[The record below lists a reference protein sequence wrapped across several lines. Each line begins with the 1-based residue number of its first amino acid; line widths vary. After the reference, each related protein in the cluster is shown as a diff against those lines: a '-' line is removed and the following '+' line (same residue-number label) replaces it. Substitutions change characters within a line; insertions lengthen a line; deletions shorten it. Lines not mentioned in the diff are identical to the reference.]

1 VSAQEQQPPGS
12 TPAVS
17 FSTPPGTPGPPRRRR
32 SSSQIVAGVLVV
44 VAAIVGGWWWRHSTK
59 PETRLRRGQ
68 EAVRSRDF
76 VRAEQYAELLK
87 DAGDEDR
94 FHLLM
99 GEIEL
104 RQNRWSAALG
114 HFGQVKEDGPLHV
127 ESDVLTAHC
136 AISLRQPRLAA
147 ELLLRVLS
155 ERPDHAD
162 ALRYLA
168 SIYFDQGDLGR
179 AVGYL
184 EQVERLDP
192 ADARTPR
199 LRGLIHRD
207 REEFE
212 EAVAA
217 YRESLRR
224 NPRPADEAELKVE
237 LAECL
242 MKLRKEEEIL
252 RDLSGVETPA
262 AQAVRAEALIGLGRE
277 PEALP
282 ILDRGLKEHPEF
294 GGFLRLRGERYLAAG
309 QADKAVPLL
318 EKQVAHVPDDFRART
333 QLALAYD
340 NLGRSKES
348 KDQSDK
354 VKEIQAVYDQIYEKY
369 KKAHADPWDAAVREQ
384 LAELNA
390 KIHRDG
396 DAKMWRMAAE
406 GARNGPPR

>member
-1 VSAQEQQPPGS
+1 L
-12 TPAVS
+12 
-17 FSTPPGTPGPPRRRR
+17 
-32 SSSQIVAGVLVV
+32 II
-44 VAAIVGGWWWRHSTK
+44 AALAGGWWWRHSTK

-68 EAVRSRDF
+68 EAARASDF

-87 DAGDEDR
+87 DSGDEDR

-104 RQNRWSAALG
+104 KQNRWAAALG
-114 HFGQVKEDGPLHV
+114 HLTQVAEDGPLHV
-127 ESDVLTAHC
+127 EAAVLTAHC

-147 ELLLRVLS
+147 DLLLRVLN

-162 ALRYLA
+162 AHRYLA

-184 EQVERLDP
+184 EHVERLDP
-192 ADARTPR
+192 ADARSPR
-199 LRGLIHRD
+199 LLGLIHRD

-212 EAVAA
+212 EAVAS

-224 NPRPADEAELKVE
+224 NPHPADEAELKVE

-242 MKLRKEEEIL
+242 MKLRKEEDVL
-252 RDLSGVETPA
+252 RELTGIETPA
-262 AQAVRAEALIGLGRE
+262 AQAVRADALIGLGRE
-277 PEALP
+277 PDALA
-282 ILDRGLKEHPEF
+282 ILDRGLKEHPNF

-309 QADKAVPLL
+309 QADKAMPLL
-318 EKQVAHVPDDFRART
+318 EKQVAQVPDDFRART
-333 QLALAYD
+333 QLAHAYET
-340 NLGRSKES
+340 LGRSKEAAE
-348 KDQSDK
+348 QNRK

-369 KKAHADPWDAAVREQ
+369 KKAHADPWDAAVREE

-406 GARNGPPR
+406 AARNGPPR